1 MGFNVVEVDDPDEIR
16 TRVSGLRSRFGVAAD
31 AMKTVHDRWR
41 PIQGQYVAPEAPTVS
56 GAMEVPEKTVN
67 AFDDAGES
75 IKKVLMK
82 YATDLDGLMQ
92 RRKALMDKISDYEAM
107 NPSDDDDA
115 GQDEKEN
122 LRKEIEKD
130 ASVLAQDKD
139 GVQNRCRERLLAIS
153 IDGNSSK
160 DAQDRAPQAH
170 EVPRRSDPSVGQQ
183 AVDHL
188 TEKNDLDA
196 PLGPIA
202 QGIAFALSRTE
213 NALTFA
219 GVKYTTLQVRN
230 NWAPGWLQWIAKSS
244 KLGERIVRWTTG
256 WEPALLVPVGRQT
269 AGSFIAGNHPGN
281 IARKPENFRDFLRL
295 LVGRTIYGVSE
306 VKKRKALR
314 DQAERKT
321 KLSTASKWV
330 GRSSFWLAGGVNFAT
345 SWQEDS
351 RKYPSMGNGEKTAR
365 ATTVTFTTGVGA
377 WGGAK
382 AGAAAGAAVGSF
394 VGPGVGTA
402 VGAVVGGLVGG
413 AVGGIVGS
421 SLGEKAKGVVS
432 WIKGWF

>member
-269 AGSFIAGNHPGN
+269 ASSFIKGKHPGN
-281 IARKPENFRDFLRL
+281 IARKPESFRDFLRL

-306 VKKRKALR
+306 VKNRKANKYQAKRKA
-314 DQAERKT
+314 
-321 KLSTASKWV
+321 KLITASKWV
-330 GRSSFWLAGGVNFAT
+330 GRSSVLLAGGVNFAS

-351 RKYPSMGNGEKTAR
+351 RNCLLYTSD
-365 ATTVTFTTGVGA
+365 
-377 WGGAK
+377 
-382 AGAAAGAAVGSF
+382 AADD
-394 VGPGVGTA
+394 TR
-402 VGAVVGGLVGG
+402 
-413 AVGGIVGS
+413 
-421 SLGEKAKGVVS
+421 
-432 WIKGWF
+432 